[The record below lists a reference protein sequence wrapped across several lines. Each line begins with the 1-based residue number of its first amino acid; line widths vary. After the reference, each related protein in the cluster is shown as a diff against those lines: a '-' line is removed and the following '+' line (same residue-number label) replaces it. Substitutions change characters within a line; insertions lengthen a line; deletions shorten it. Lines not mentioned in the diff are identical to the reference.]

1 MSSDPEP
8 VGLRERKKRQTRRL
22 LQCTAMA
29 LFAERGFGH
38 VTIDEIAAACD
49 VSRTTVFRY
58 FPTKEDLVVGTEPER
73 LEELRVAFEDRPRDE
88 PVFESVRHAVVAV
101 AARYEHD
108 RGQLL
113 AAHELVTANT
123 SLVSRALE
131 IHTAWVDLFAG
142 LIASRTG
149 SGEPEL
155 RDRVLAVAVM
165 AAMRVA
171 IEEWLTPGHTGDLAR
186 LIGEVLDLLG
196 EGFAPARG
204 AAGGDAR

>member
-1 MSSDPEP
+1 MGSEPESL
-8 VGLRERKKRQTRRL
+8 GLRERKKRQTRRL
-22 LQCTAMA
+22 LQSTAMA

-58 FPTKEDLVVGTEPER
+58 FPTKEDLVVDTEPER
-73 LEELRVAFEDRPRDE
+73 LAELRVAFEQRPRDE
-88 PVFESVRHAVVAV
+88 PVFESVRHAVVAT
-101 AARYEHD
+101 AERYELD

-113 AAHELVTANT
+113 AAHELITANS
-123 SLVSRALE
+123 SLLARALE

-149 SGEPEL
+149 SGGGEPEL

-171 IEEWLTPGHTGDLAR
+171 IQEWLTPGHTGELAR
-186 LIGEVLDLLG
+186 LIGEALDLLG
-196 EGFAPARG
+196 EGFARA
-204 AAGGDAR
+204 